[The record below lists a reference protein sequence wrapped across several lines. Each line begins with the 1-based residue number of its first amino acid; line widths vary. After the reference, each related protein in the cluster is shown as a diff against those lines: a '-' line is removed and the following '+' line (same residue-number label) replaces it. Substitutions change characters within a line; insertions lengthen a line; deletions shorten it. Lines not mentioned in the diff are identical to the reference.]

1 MYCLFYLA
9 KEKKKRIL
17 SKGQTKKRLRFP
29 FFNVGNRASQF
40 SKEPLGVSLYRLFNY
55 HMKIS
60 VCLRNIRLSGH
71 ITLSCEWLGQ
81 QTQSNYLTFHRTER
95 RKPATEDNS
104 REATTEDN
112 YRTARRMEQPK

>member
-40 SKEPLGVSLYRLFNY
+40 SKEPLGVLIPPFQLPHEDFGLFAGYSPFRSY
-55 HMKIS
+55 HAFM
-60 VCLRNIRLSGH
+60 RM
-71 ITLSCEWLGQ
+71 
-81 QTQSNYLTFHRTER
+81 
-95 RKPATEDNS
+95 A
-104 REATTEDN
+104 EATNPQQLPDVPSDRASQTGH
-112 YRTARRMEQPK
+112 